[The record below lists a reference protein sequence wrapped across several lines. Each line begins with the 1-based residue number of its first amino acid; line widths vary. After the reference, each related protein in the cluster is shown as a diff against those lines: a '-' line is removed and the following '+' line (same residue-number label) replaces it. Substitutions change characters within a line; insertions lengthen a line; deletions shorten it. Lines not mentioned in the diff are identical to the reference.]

1 MLKSLYHLYIPL
13 LCKGSNGNEI
23 LNILDSF
30 VDADEV
36 DLMVRMNR
44 YYEAVIVG
52 VEF

>member
-1 MLKSLYHLYIPL
+1 MPKSLYHLYIPL

-30 VDADEV
+30 VDADEM

-44 YYEAVIVG
+44 YYEAAIEA